1 MFISMRLK
9 RAVGPRLR
17 VALCCLAPALGAC
30 AALWWW
36 PAAGF
41 GGAEEG
47 FVDDLDRWNA
57 KRWEQSHGWSNGDWT
72 GCSWHADNIVFDGGR
87 MTLVLDDKGGRE
99 HPMACGEYRTYDKYH
114 YGRYEVSMKAARGS
128 GVVSAFFIYT
138 GPPFGDPWH
147 ETTIEILGRDTT
159 KVDFTLF
166 VEGEHYPTTVDL
178 GFDAAADFH
187 TYAIEWTPDAIRWS
201 VDGRVLHVD
210 AKGEQPLP
218 KKPGRI
224 FAQIW
229 NAGEGVEDW
238 LGPYRHTGEPARASY
253 DWIRFVSREPKD

>member
-9 RAVGPRLR
+9 RTVSSRLR
-17 VALCCLAPALGAC
+17 VAVLLSSSAVCAG

-36 PAAGF
+36 PAAG
-41 GGAEEG
+41 GGGEQG
-47 FVDDLDRWNA
+47 FVDDLDGWDA
-57 KRWEQSHGWSNGDWT
+57 ARWERSDGWSNGDWT
-72 GCSWHADNIVFDGGR
+72 GCSWRADNIVFDDGK
-87 MTLVLDDKGGRE
+87 MTLVLDHKRGRD
-99 HPMACGEYRTYDKYH
+99 HPMACGEYRTHERYP

-147 ETTIEILGRDTT
+147 ETTIEILGRDPT

-166 VEGEHYPTTVDL
+166 FEGEHNPTTVDL
-178 GFDAAADFH
+178 GFDAAEDFH
-187 TYAIEWTPDAIRWS
+187 TYAIEWTPEAIRWS

-210 AKGEQPLP
+210 AKDEQPLP
-218 KKPGRI
+218 SRPGRI

-229 NAGEGVEDW
+229 NAGEGVEEW
-238 LGPYRHTGEPARASY
+238 LGPYRDTGAPARATY
-253 DWIRFVSREPKD
+253 DWIRFVPLEADD

>member
-9 RAVGPRLR
+9 RTGRLR
-17 VALCCLAPALGAC
+17 LRRTLWGAAPALAAC

-36 PAAGF
+36 PAEGF
-41 GGAEEG
+41 GGGEKG
-47 FVDDLDRWNA
+47 FVDDLERWQPR
-57 KRWEQSHGWSNGDWT
+57 RWEQSDGWSNGNWV
-72 GCSWHADNIVFDGGR
+72 GCSWRADNVVFEGGR
-87 MTLVLDDKGGRE
+87 MTLVLDDKGGRD
-99 HPMACGEYRTYDKYH
+99 HPLACGEYRTHDTYH

-178 GFDAAADFH
+178 GFDAAKDFH

-201 VDGRVLHVD
+201 VDGRVVHVD
-210 AKGEQPLP
+210 RKDRQPLP
-218 KKPGRI
+218 QKPGRI

-238 LGPYRHTGEPARASY
+238 LGPFRYPGGPLAASY
-253 DWIRFVSREPKD
+253 DWIRFVPRGTQD